1 MISPDLDGDRVPG
14 VRNTEPV
21 TNEQVH
27 GPIDFVLLEFT
38 GGHDLASTATAILDL
53 VERGVVR
60 LYDLVA
66 IQKADDGTFSM
77 LELDAFGDEVVI
89 IAGARSGLLGDDD
102 MQAAAD
108 TMLPGTTGV
117 LLMYENT
124 WAIPFVQA
132 ALDAGGTMIATQRIP
147 AEDVIAALDE
157 LEAAD

>member
-1 MISPDLDGDRVPG
+1 MSDA
-14 VRNTEPV
+14 
-21 TNEQVH
+21 H

-38 GGHDLASTATAILDL
+38 GRHDLSTTAAALIDL
-53 VERGVVR
+53 IERGIVS

-66 IQKADDGTFSM
+66 IQKADDGTFSL
-77 LELDAFGDEVVI
+77 LELDGLGHEIFF

-124 WAIPFVQA
+124 WAIPFVAA
-132 ALDAGGTMIATQRIP
+132 ALDAGGTMIATKRIA
-147 AEDVIAALDE
+147 AEDVIAVLDE
-157 LEAAD
+157 LEADD

>member
-1 MISPDLDGDRVPG
+1 MSDA
-14 VRNTEPV
+14 
-21 TNEQVH
+21 H

-38 GGHDLASTATAILDL
+38 GGHDLSTTAAAIIELI
-53 VERGVVR
+53 ERGIVS

-66 IQKADDGTFSM
+66 IQKADDGTFSL
-77 LELDAFGDEVVI
+77 LELDGLGHEISF

-124 WAIPFVQA
+124 WAIPFVAA
-132 ALDAGGTMIATQRIP
+132 ALDAGGTMIATKRIA
-147 AEDVIAALDE
+147 AEDVIAVLDE
-157 LEAAD
+157 LEADD

>member
-1 MISPDLDGDRVPG
+1 MTD
-14 VRNTEPV
+14 
-21 TNEQVH
+21 VH

-38 GGHDLASTATAILDL
+38 GGNDLSATAAALIDL

-60 LYDLVA
+60 LYDLLA
-66 IQKADDGTFSM
+66 IRKEEDGTFSM
-77 LELDAFGDEVVI
+77 VELDALGGEMTVV
-89 IAGARSGLLGDDD
+89 AGARSGLLGDDD

-124 WAIPFVQA
+124 WAIPFVA
-132 ALDAGGTMIATQRIP
+132 AAFDAGGTMVASKRIP
-147 AEDVIAALDE
+147 AEEVIAVLDE